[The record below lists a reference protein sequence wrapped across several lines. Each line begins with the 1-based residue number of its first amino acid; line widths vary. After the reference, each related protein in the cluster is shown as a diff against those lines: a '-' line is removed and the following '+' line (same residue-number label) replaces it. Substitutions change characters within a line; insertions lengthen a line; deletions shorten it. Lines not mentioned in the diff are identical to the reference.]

1 MQQLAQTVF
10 QGKSVDLTDT
20 QEYGSLVA
28 ASLGE
33 EWSGFGQTMFVQPLT
48 QAWETVLQPSA
59 ASLNEAWQRS
69 VVANW
74 HSAFDGRYPF
84 AAGKNDVSLPML
96 AAFIRRDSGRIDQFL
111 ARQLGGVLNREGSRW
126 VADSAHSQGLT
137 FNPAFLK
144 AINQLSS
151 LSDILF
157 TDGSQGMGFE
167 LQGVATPGIV
177 ETQLTLDGQNL
188 HYFNQLAE
196 WKSFRWPGTI
206 NKPGAMLSWS
216 SVAAGARL
224 LANDSGPWGTL
235 RMLERMKRQQIGD
248 GLFRLTVNTPDNR
261 QLQWLLRTELGDGP
275 LALLKLRNF
284 TLPTQI
290 FIVEASQAEPFADGD
305 VEE

>member
-1 MQQLAQTVF
+1 M
-10 QGKSVDLTDT
+10 
-20 QEYGSLVA
+20 A

-48 QAWETVLQPSA
+48 QARETVLQPSA

-167 LQGVATPGIV
+167 LQG
-177 ETQLTLDGQNL
+177 
-188 HYFNQLAE
+188 
-196 WKSFRWPGTI
+196 WR
-206 NKPGAMLSWS
+206 
-216 SVAAGARL
+216 R
-224 LANDSGPWGTL
+224 
-235 RMLERMKRQQIGD
+235 R
-248 GLFRLTVNTPDNR
+248 
-261 QLQWLLRTELGDGP
+261 
-275 LALLKLRNF
+275 ALLKRNSPSTARICT
-284 TLPTQI
+284 TLTSLPNGKVSAGRGLSTNP
-290 FIVEASQAEPFADGD
+290 ARC
-305 VEE
+305 

>member
-1 MQQLAQTVF
+1 MNYR
-10 QGKSVDLTDT
+10 G
-20 QEYGSLVA
+20 
-28 ASLGE
+28 
-33 EWSGFGQTMFVQPLT
+33 
-48 QAWETVLQPSA
+48 
-59 ASLNEAWQRS
+59 
-69 VVANW
+69 
-74 HSAFDGRYPF
+74 GR
-84 AAGKNDVSLPML
+84 
-96 AAFIRRDSGRIDQFL
+96 RR
-111 ARQLGGVLNREGSRW
+111 
-126 VADSAHSQGLT
+126 
-137 FNPAFLK
+137 
-144 AINQLSS
+144 
-151 LSDILF
+151 
-157 TDGSQGMGFE
+157 
-167 LQGVATPGIV
+167 GIV

-248 GLFRLTVNTPDNR
+248 GLFRLTVYTPDNR

-290 FIVEASQAEPFADGD
+290 FIVEASRAEPFADGD